1 MGEDSHYSVLGVS
14 KDATAEEIKK
24 AFVSLVKQFHPD
36 RAGNDEA
43 KKEEYNERLLKI
55 MAAYEVLSNAEER
68 KSYDADLAAE
78 AAGASAPA
86 GPRGRKMSGMA
97 KKSGD
102 IETDYPISLSLA
114 AYGKGKIPM
123 KVAGEHV
130 AVKVYP
136 GVRRYRVEGYGI
148 PVDGKPRGDL
158 YVNLKIIPEENWE
171 MDEATNNLIHK
182 MSIPKKIA
190 ENGGQLP
197 LELLFKKTIKI
208 TVPAGIKTGD
218 RFAPPEGKGLG
229 VMSPKKRGNIIIE
242 ADVVEKKGLFGFL
255 RR

>member
-1 MGEDSHYSVLGVS
+1 MGEDSHYQVLGVG
-14 KDATAEEIKK
+14 KDASFADIKK
-24 AFVSLVKQFHPD
+24 AYVSLVKQYHPD
-36 RAGNDEA
+36 KAGDSEA

-55 MAAYEVLSNAEER
+55 MAAYEVLSDDSAR
-68 KSYDADLAAE
+68 ASYDAELSADK
-78 AAGASAPA
+78 AGIPAQA
-86 GPRGRKMSGMA
+86 GPRGKKMSGMA

-102 IETDYPISLSLA
+102 IETDYPISLALA

-136 GVRRYRVEGYGI
+136 GVRRYRVEGFGV

-158 YVNLKIIPEENWE
+158 YVNLKIVPEENWE
-171 MDEATNNLIHK
+171 MDEATNNLIHT
-182 MSIPKKIA
+182 MTIPKKVA
-190 ENGGQLP
+190 ENGGQIP

-218 RFAPPEGKGLG
+218 RFTPTEGKGLG
-229 VMSPKKRGNIIIE
+229 VMSPKKKGNIVIE
-242 ADVVEKKGLFGFL
+242 AVVAEKKGLFGFL

>member
-1 MGEDSHYSVLGVS
+1 MGEDSHYQVLGVK
-14 KDATAEEIKK
+14 KDAAPEEIKR
-24 AFVSLVKQFHPD
+24 AYVSLVKQYHPD

-55 MAAYEVLSNAEER
+55 MAAYELS
-68 KSYDADLAAE
+68 
-78 AAGASAPA
+78 AGTAGSASSSS
-86 GPRGRKMSGMA
+86 PRGKKMSGMA

-102 IETDYPISLSLA
+102 IETDYPISLGLA

-130 AVKVYP
+130 EVKVYP
-136 GVRRYRVEGYGI
+136 GVRRYRVEGRGI
-148 PVDGKPRGDL
+148 PVDGMPRGDL
-158 YVNLKIIPEENWE
+158 YVNLKIVPEENWE
-171 MDEATNNLIHK
+171 MDESTNNLIHK
-182 MSIPKKIA
+182 MTIPAKVA
-190 ENGGQLP
+190 EHGGQIP
-197 LELLFKKTIKI
+197 LDLLFKKTIKI

-229 VMSPKKRGNIIIE
+229 VMSPKKRGNILIE
-242 ADVVEKKGLFGFL
+242 AVVAEKKGLFGFL

>member
-1 MGEDSHYSVLGVS
+1 MGEDSHYQVLGVG
-14 KDATAEEIKK
+14 KDASFADIKK
-24 AFVSLVKQFHPD
+24 AYVSLVKQYHPD
-36 RAGNDEA
+36 KAGDSEA

-55 MAAYEVLSNAEER
+55 MAAYEVLSDDSAR
-68 KSYDADLAAE
+68 ASYDAELSADK
-78 AAGASAPA
+78 AGIPA
-86 GPRGRKMSGMA
+86 QVGPRGKKMSGMA

-102 IETDYPISLSLA
+102 IETDYPISLALA

-136 GVRRYRVEGYGI
+136 GVRRYRVEGFGV

-158 YVNLKIIPEENWE
+158 YVNLKIVPEENWE
-171 MDEATNNLIHK
+171 MDEATNNLIHT
-182 MSIPKKIA
+182 MTIPKKVA
-190 ENGGQLP
+190 ENGGQIP

-218 RFAPPEGKGLG
+218 RFTPTEGKGLG
-229 VMSPKKRGNIIIE
+229 VMSPKKKGNIVIE
-242 ADVVEKKGLFGFL
+242 AVVAEKKGLFGFL

>member
-1 MGEDSHYSVLGVS
+1 MGEDSHYQVLGVK
-14 KDATAEEIKK
+14 KDAAPEEIKR
-24 AFVSLVKQFHPD
+24 AYVSLVKQYHPD

-55 MAAYEVLSNAEER
+55 MAAYEVLSDAEAR
-68 KSYDADLAAE
+68 KSYDGELS
-78 AAGASAPA
+78 AGTAGSASSSS
-86 GPRGRKMSGMA
+86 PRGKKMSGMA

-102 IETDYPISLSLA
+102 IETDYPISLGLA

-130 AVKVYP
+130 EVKVYP
-136 GVRRYRVEGYGI
+136 GVRRYRVEGRGI

-158 YVNLKIIPEENWE
+158 YVNLKIVPEENWE

-182 MSIPKKIA
+182 MTIPAKVA
-190 ENGGQLP
+190 EHGGQIP
-197 LELLFKKTIKI
+197 LDLLFKKTIKI

-229 VMSPKKRGNIIIE
+229 VLSPKKRGNILIE
-242 ADVVEKKGLFGFL
+242 AVVAEKKGLFGFL